1 MKVLIIGGV
10 AGGASA
16 AARLRRLDERAEIV
30 MLERTGYV
38 SYANCG
44 LPYYVGGVIEDRAK
58 LTLQTPE
65 SFRNRFNVDVRV
77 RNEAVSIDRT
87 AKTVRVRR
95 LDDGSEYDEPYDVLI
110 LSPGA
115 KPLMPDMPGTSDP
128 RIMTMRTVEDTL
140 AMRDFVTANRP
151 GHAVVTGGG
160 YIGLEVAENLAHM
173 GVRVTL
179 VQRPDHVLPPL
190 DRDMAADVHH
200 CLRDNG
206 IELLLSEAVTG
217 FDNPGGNL
225 RVNLRSGRV
234 LEADMAVV
242 ALGVVPET
250 HLASDAG
257 LETGIKGA
265 IVTDTHMRTSDPSIY
280 AVGDAVQVR
289 EFVSGTDAVIS
300 LAGPANRQGR
310 IAADNICGIPSE
322 YRGSQGSSV
331 IKVFD
336 MTVATTG
343 LNEKTAKAAG
353 IDYGKVYTYSA
364 SHATYYPGARNMSVK
379 TLFEK
384 GTGRILGAQIVG
396 YEGSDKRID
405 VIATAIRAGGDY
417 RLLEELD
424 LAYAPPY
431 SSAKDPVNMAGFVID
446 NLVSGRVRQFF
457 WDEVGDIE
465 KDEGSY
471 LVDVRT
477 PAEYSCGHIEGSVNI
492 PVDEL
497 RARMSEIPKDR
508 HIRLICHSALRSYIV
523 ARMLEQNGYECS
535 HLAGGFRLYS
545 SVVRDKDIG
554 SPDDPPCGQKL

>member
-16 AARLRRLDERAEIV
+16 AARLRRLDEDAEIV

-44 LPYYVGGVIEDRAK
+44 LPYYVGGVIADEDR

-65 SFRNRFNVDVRV
+65 SFKARFDVNVRV
-77 RNEAVSIDRT
+77 RNEAVSIDRA

-115 KPLMPDMPGTSDP
+115 KALVPDIPGIGDP
-128 RIMTMRTVEDTL
+128 RVMTLRTVEDTL
-140 AMRDFVTANRP
+140 AMRE
-151 GHAVVTGGG
+151 AVVSGGARSAVVAGGG
-160 YIGLEVAENLAHM
+160 YIGLEVAENLRRM
-173 GVRVTL
+173 GLKVTL

-200 CLRDNG
+200 CIRANG
-206 IELLLSEAVTG
+206 IDLVLSDAVTG
-217 FDNPGGNL
+217 FGTGGTL
-225 RVNLRSGRV
+225 TAELRSGRSV
-234 LEADMAVV
+234 PADIAVV

-265 IVTDTHMRTSDPSIY
+265 IVVDEGMRTSDPGIY

-310 IAADNICGIPSE
+310 IAADRICGIPSS

-343 LNEKTAKAAG
+343 LNERTAKAAG

-379 TLFEK
+379 TLFER

-396 YEGSDKRID
+396 YEGADKRID

-446 NLVSGRVRQFF
+446 NVVSGRIRQFF
-457 WDEVGDIE
+457 WDDVASLMD
-465 KDEGSY
+465 DPSN
-471 LVDVRT
+471 LFLDVRT
-477 PAEYSCGHIEGSVNI
+477 PEEFARGHIEGSVNI
-492 PVDEL
+492 PVDEM
-497 RARMSEIPKDR
+497 RGRMSEIPRYR
-508 HIRLICHSALRSYIV
+508 HVRLICHSALRSYI
-523 ARMLEQNGYECS
+523 AGRILMQNGYECS
-535 HLAGGFRLYS
+535 HLAGGYRLYA
-545 SVVRDKDIG
+545 SVAEDIAVG
-554 SPDDPPCGQKL
+554 SPEGAPCGQPR

>member
-1 MKVLIIGGV
+1 M
-10 AGGASA
+10 
-16 AARLRRLDERAEIV
+16 
-30 MLERTGYV
+30 
-38 SYANCG
+38 
-44 LPYYVGGVIEDRAK
+44 
-58 LTLQTPE
+58 
-65 SFRNRFNVDVRV
+65 
-77 RNEAVSIDRT
+77 
-87 AKTVRVRR
+87 
-95 LDDGSEYDEPYDVLI
+95 
-110 LSPGA
+110 
-115 KPLMPDMPGTSDP
+115 
-128 RIMTMRTVEDTL
+128 
-140 AMRDFVTANRP
+140 
-151 GHAVVTGGG
+151 
-160 YIGLEVAENLAHM
+160 
-173 GVRVTL
+173 
-179 VQRPDHVLPPL
+179 
-190 DRDMAADVHH
+190 
-200 CLRDNG
+200 
-206 IELLLSEAVTG
+206 
-217 FDNPGGNL
+217 
-225 RVNLRSGRV
+225 
-234 LEADMAVV
+234 
-242 ALGVVPET
+242 
-250 HLASDAG
+250 
-257 LETGIKGA
+257 
-265 IVTDTHMRTSDPSIY
+265 
-280 AVGDAVQVR
+280 
-289 EFVSGTDAVIS
+289 
-300 LAGPANRQGR
+300 
-310 IAADNICGIPSE
+310 
-322 YRGSQGSSV
+322 

-457 WDEVGDIE
+457 WDEVGDIA
-465 KDEGSY
+465 KDEGSC

-477 PAEYSCGHIEGSVNI
+477 PAEYSCGHIEASVNI

-508 HIRLICHSALRSYIV
+508 HIRLICHSALRSYIA